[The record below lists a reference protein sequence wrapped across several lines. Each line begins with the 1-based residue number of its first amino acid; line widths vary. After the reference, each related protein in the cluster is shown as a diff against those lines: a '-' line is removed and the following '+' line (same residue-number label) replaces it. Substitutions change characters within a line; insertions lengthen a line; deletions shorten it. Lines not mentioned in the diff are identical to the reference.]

1 MQLTVK
7 ELGERWSISAR
18 TIQRR
23 CKSGVIQSFNAGT
36 ESKPLY
42 RIPIDFVLASERN
55 GQCINLN
62 CTNVKKVSKR
72 IGLLHGQIRR
82 ANQRQYQLER
92 KTN

>member
-62 CTNVKKVSKR
+62 CT
-72 IGLLHGQIRR
+72 
-82 ANQRQYQLER
+82 
-92 KTN
+92 

>member
-55 GQCINLN
+55 GKCINLDY
-62 CTNVKKVSKR
+62 TKDLKVSRR
-72 IGLLHGQIRR
+72 IGLSLGQM
-82 ANQRQYQLER
+82 R
-92 KTN
+92 KVKLKNLALAQ